1 MSEYHL
7 IVPFEG
13 RGALSIREG
22 VHFSLGNDSYNG
34 PVDSFPS
41 FIYYSR
47 TVPLG
52 GMGFS
57 FDP

>member
-1 MSEYHL
+1 M
-7 IVPFEG
+7 
-13 RGALSIREG
+13 
-22 VHFSLGNDSYNG
+22 HFLFGSDSYNG

-41 FIYYSR
+41 FIYYIR